1 MTKVPV
7 SKKTRPWNQPNLPV
21 YSLSTLDPDSGTP
34 NMNICTYVSAI
45 TMDTKRFM
53 IGVYKGTKTY
63 RNLCKSNQAILQ
75 ILSQDNLN
83 LVRKLGKT
91 SGKDSDKLKYLKDSL
106 STYKDISYLKDCTA
120 FMYLKTEDICEV
132 GDHDIW
138 IMEVI
143 KSKSLNNPKDI
154 LYTYDLKEAKII
166 G

>member
-21 YSLSTLDPDSGTP
+21 YSLSTLDPDTGTP

-63 RNLCKSNQAILQ
+63 ENLQKTDQAILQ
-75 ILSQDNLN
+75 ILSKDNIN
-83 LVRKLGKT
+83 LVRKFGKT
-91 SGKDSDKLKYLKDSL
+91 SGKDSDKLKNLKDRI
-106 STYKDISYLKDCTA
+106 STHQNLTYLKDCTA
-120 FMYLKTEDICEV
+120 FMYLKTTDIFKV

-138 IMEVI
+138 VMEVI
-143 KSKSLNNPKDI
+143 KSKSLNDPKDI

>member
-1 MTKVPV
+1 MNKFLV

-21 YSLSTLDPDSGTP
+21 YSLSTLDPDTDTP

-63 RNLCKSNQAILQ
+63 ENLTKTDSAILQ
-75 ILSQDNLN
+75 ILSKDNLN

-91 SGKDSDKLKYLKDSL
+91 SGKDSNKLKSLKDRL
-106 STYKDISYLKDCTA
+106 STHKNLAYLKDCTS
-120 FMYLKTEDICEV
+120 FMHLKTTDIFEV

-138 IMEVI
+138 VMEVI
-143 KSKSLNNPKDI
+143 KSKSVNDPKDI
-154 LYTYDLKEAKII
+154 LYTYDLKQAKII